1 MSGLSP
7 NIGGNL
13 ELTIFEQLISLSL
26 EFESGFWA
34 NNLASM

>member
-7 NIGGNL
+7 IGGNL
-13 ELTIFEQLISLSL
+13 ELHFFKQVISISL